1 MNDVGL
7 TLAWLFVQVAIFLT
21 PAMVL
26 NVLASRRGPAAG
38 AWVAVLSLGFVVV
51 LNVAAFVPRVRWND
65 KTPVSEF
72 AQPAIA
78 RENNT
83 AQNAASS
90 FLGPEVIQPAARPS
104 RTPDWLGLAWD
115 RLGRGAAE
123 PAVRVRPRASTLAAV
138 ALAGTAAGLFRLT
151 IGLYAVARS
160 CRRGRRVDDPGL
172 TGLLEELRWAMECR
186 QPVAIREVPDLAT
199 PATAG
204 RRRPVLL
211 LPDDWRIWST
221 AERRAVLA
229 HELAHIVRGDYTTGL
244 LARLAVVLNFY
255 HPLVRFM
262 AGRLQLQQE
271 QAADAMSAQFAG
283 GRARYLLA
291 LSSLALRQDGRSPRW
306 PARAFLPRAGP

>member
-172 TGLLEELRWAMECR
+172 TGLPRGTAMGDGVSPAR
-186 QPVAIREVPDLAT
+186 GNPRGARPGHTSHGGPAPAGALA
-199 PATAG
+199 PG
-204 RRRPVLL
+204 RLANMVH
-211 LPDDWRIWST
+211 
-221 AERRAVLA
+221 RRA
-229 HELAHIVRGDYTTGL
+229 
-244 LARLAVVLNFY
+244 
-255 HPLVRFM
+255 
-262 AGRLQLQQE
+262 
-271 QAADAMSAQFAG
+271 SG
-283 GRARYLLA
+283 G
-291 LSSLALRQDGRSPRW
+291 PC
-306 PARAFLPRAGP
+306 ARAGSYCPR